1 VNMTVLDL
9 QNLEVKAS
17 VSGTG
22 ARNSGASKGCPIII
36 GRHGSFLSLL
46 LCF

>member
-1 VNMTVLDL
+1 MTVLDL

-22 ARNSGASKGCPIII
+22 ARNSGASKGCPVVIG